1 MATDIK
7 FDPNP
12 LKNVDLE
19 KPSIITSTSVPNIE
33 PTKQDISFIDQDLK
47 AKAKQDAQYS
57 NLYVDYLS
65 DKGVPNPLQDF
76 TNNKVGFQEFN
87 INPQET
93 HTTLNSGEMVP
104 LYKDFLPNTNN
115 QERLARQQSTGE
127 KWLNGIAKFGTGT
140 LNTVVGG
147 TIGTLYG
154 IGSAINQGN
163 FQSIYDNDF
172 SNYLDDL
179 NTKMRYELPNY
190 YTQEEQDNSFFSNL
204 GTANLWADKV
214 LGAAAFTVGAIVSEG
229 IWATATG
236 GASLTTASAR
246 WAGRLGKAGK
256 WSSKIIGKEAT
267 KKGLSSYKSWMKK
280 PLFNAYKKT
289 GLVNKDAAIL
299 AARTAEGINTA
310 RFLLTSSG
318 YEAGVEALHYKKEA
332 EENFHRTFY
341 ELNGRQPSNQE
352 ISDFRENVENSA
364 NAVFGG
370 NMALLSVSNAVMFG
384 SLFNIKNPFRQS
396 SKGINRRLFGI
407 GAEETV
413 KDGKKVFQALTPT
426 KNQKLFSGVYSIG
439 KPLFTEGLFEE
450 GGQGSFSKGA
460 NHWIE
465 SSYDPKYNGTT
476 IDMMEAMYEG
486 MADTYGTKEGWEE
499 IGIGFII
506 GGGASIIQGKGK
518 PLDLKQIQEAR
529 KNQENIVEK
538 MNTFGQ
544 DVLVQRMVANNK
556 IQGAVER
563 ELKANKD
570 GNSVEAEL
578 ANQDKFLA
586 EIEFRHAIGE
596 DITELPETYRIALEN
611 MTEEQFKEAG
621 IENPSEYI
629 DTVMNA
635 YTNVVKSYKKNIQYS
650 EAITGEGVQ
659 ENNYDTKANL
669 SQVLAYVLTTGE
681 SSSRIM
687 EDTLGEIESEIG
699 VENGRALRLK
709 SELERLTRNQRI
721 SLSKQ
726 VSNLKAKKEKQE
738 KLIFKIQEV
747 QNAPKETEGDR
758 KSGAELASLN
768 KSLIET
774 QKEIATIEGEL
785 QRFTEE
791 LSQEKTRREGFE
803 QNSELEIPTI
813 NIISAEDLQTIDD
826 KISNINTLI
835 NSYKGHNPQLH
846 RKLVTLTDRY
856 EQARNSFEKYNTLG
870 VSLSSGQVKLNPK
883 KAGGLLGKLFD
894 KKKYTQDEFT
904 QAFLSDMLGHYI
916 DRKTSDFNRDVAEED
931 VDLDELY
938 IPVTEQRVERIAEKI
953 RNNQPFSKREKRLYE
968 NNKETV
974 DNKVS
979 EINKEKGDNPLET
992 KPAED
997 TTQSEVDQLKQRL
1010 ENSMREDYYPL
1021 QYVGEEYEELVK
1033 NKPSQS
1039 DIDRYRELVNKDR
1052 LAEEEFEYEELQQK
1066 LSNWRVLDSAVSGTQ
1081 SLADIINLIQQ
1092 LETQVEQDETVTEV
1106 TEEFDTQVI
1115 DDTLGSGSM
1124 VVYELTQNTS
1134 GNATA
1139 KLLNNGRIKLSH
1151 IKIDT
1156 ILERLGGTHTKSNKK
1171 RSNAYVTL
1179 SETSEE
1185 GSEVQPAGGID
1196 VEKGDVVYTI
1206 TPEGNEGSMNIIV
1219 KPTGAIE
1226 MEQRDFINL
1235 QQSLNLYIVDSGQ
1248 INWTYKDVYEV
1259 VGEEFVEKSSDFVDD
1274 DISGDPYNLKVDD
1287 TIEFYYD
1294 AEDSWNKDLY
1304 KKYKKGTL
1312 TKEQF
1317 RNQVKIYIRKDGKNY
1332 GTLKS
1337 MRESS
1342 VDENMLSI
1350 RDKSIVV
1357 AENEINVTLGNT
1369 KVSQVMLGS
1378 PKFILNESN
1387 KPTELTFTDRAI
1399 EEVVTTGYILDN
1411 EFILAD
1417 KTLEEKTDQSFVGK
1431 VSNNQKGKKIPV
1443 VVIKKGN
1450 HMIAYPI
1457 SIVKKDNSQ
1466 LGRLEAILSNQF
1478 SNENEKVTE
1487 INDLLISL
1495 GISPSVYNLID
1506 LNEQK
1511 LEQIGKDLSEHKV
1524 YTTANDLADKY
1535 NKKLLKYDATIK
1547 IDLEDLNR
1555 SISSP
1560 KVRIDLDDITIY
1572 QTSEIKYE
1580 NMTELENIL
1589 SDLSLEVDSIIM
1601 NDYVNSKGDAIEN
1614 KFTDVYADDSV
1625 IKKPENQLEKM
1636 HNVRMLLNAFPIMPP
1651 KFKGLLGQEKVNQI
1665 KQINKKIE
1673 FLKNQVDTKT
1683 VPEVINKKNELEC

>member
-1 MATDIK
+1 MEGLNKNQIVSTDLNLEATLPTPSFSNGTGQDSSTLDIVYEDILNK
-7 FDPNP
+7 AENDVNSPFLYAQKHNSKQG
-12 LKNVDLE
+12 LF
-19 KPSIITSTSVPNIE
+19 T
-33 PTKQDISFIDQDLK
+33 PTKDVKLK
-47 AKAKQDAQYS
+47 TYNYDVSLDDA
-57 NLYVDYLS
+57 YV
-65 DKGVPNPLQDF
+65 Q
-76 TNNKVGFQEFN
+76 
-87 INPQET
+87 
-93 HTTLNSGEMVP
+93 LNSGNYVSRFEN
-104 LYKDFLPNTNN
+104 FIPNTDNETRFAN
-115 QERLARQQSTGE
+115 QQSTGE
-127 KWLNGIAKFGTGT
+127 KWLNGVAKFGTNT
-140 LNTVVGG
+140 LNTVIGG
-147 TIGTLYG
+147 TIGTVYG
-154 IGSAINQGN
+154 VGKMVSEGSM
-163 FQSIYDNDF
+163 QSVFDNDF
-172 SNYLDDL
+172 SRYLDDL
-179 NTKMRYELPNY
+179 NTKMRYKLPNH
-190 YTQEEQDNSFFSNL
+190 YTKQERNTSFNV
-204 GTANLWADKV
+204 GTANFWADKV

-289 GLVNKDAAIL
+289 GLINKDAAIL
-299 AARTAEGINTA
+299 ASRTAEGLNTA

-341 ELNGRQPSNQE
+341 ELNGRQPNNQE

-370 NMALLSVSNAVMFG
+370 NMALLSVSNYAMFG
-384 SLFNIKNPFRQS
+384 SLFNLKNPFKQT

-407 GAEETV
+407 GVEETTE
-413 KDGKKVFQALTPT
+413 KGVFKALTPT

-439 KPLFTEGLFEE
+439 KPLFTEGIFEE

-465 SSYDPKYNGTT
+465 SSYNPKYNGTT
-476 IDMMEAMYEG
+476 IDIMEAMYEG

-529 KNQENIVEK
+529 KNQENIIEK

-621 IENPSEYI
+621 VENPSEYI

-699 VENGRALRLK
+699 TENGRALRLK

-726 VSNLKAKKEKQE
+726 VSNLKAKKDKQE

-803 QNSELEIPTI
+803 QNSELELPTI

-826 KISNINTLI
+826 KINNINTLI

-856 EQARNSFEKYNTLG
+856 EQARKSFEKYNTLG
-870 VSLSSGQVKLNPK
+870 VGLSSGQVKLNPK

-916 DRKTSDFNRDVAEED
+916 DRKASDLNRDVVEED

-938 IPVTEQRVERIAEKI
+938 IPVTEQRIERIAEKI
-953 RNNQPFSKREKRLYE
+953 RNNQPLSKREKRLYE

-974 DNKVS
+974 DNKLS

-1010 ENSMREDYYPL
+1010 ETAMREDYYPL

-1039 DIDRYRELVNKDR
+1039 DIDRYRELVDKDR
-1052 LAEEEFEYEELQQK
+1052 LAEEESEFEELQQK

-1115 DDTLGSGSM
+1115 DDSLGSGSM

-1156 ILERLGGTHTKSNKK
+1156 ILERLGGTHTKSSKK

-1206 TPEGNEGSMNIIV
+1206 TPEGNEGSINIIV

-1226 MEQRDFINL
+1226 MEQGDFINL

-1294 AEDSWNKDLY
+1294 ADDSWNKDLY

-1350 RDKSIVV
+1350 RDKATAV
-1357 AENEINVTLGNT
+1357 AENEINTTLGST

-1378 PKFILNESN
+1378 PKFILNDSN
-1387 KPTELTFTDRAI
+1387 KPTELAFTDRAI

-1411 EFILAD
+1411 EFTLAD
-1417 KTLEEKTDQSFVGK
+1417 KTLEEKVDQSFVGK

-1443 VVIKKGN
+1443 VVIKKGA
-1450 HMIAYPI
+1450 HMIAYPV

-1466 LGRLEAILSNQF
+1466 LGRLEAILNNEF

-1511 LEQIGKDLSEHKV
+1511 LEQIGKDLLEHKV

-1535 NKKLLKYDATIK
+1535 NKELLKYDATIK

-1625 IKKPENQLEKM
+1625 IKNPENQLEKM
-1636 HNVRMLLNAFPIMPP
+1636 HNVRMLLEAFPIMPP
-1651 KFKGLLGQEKVNQI
+1651 KFKGLLGQDKVNQI